1 MQDMLW
7 SRDRYLI
14 FEFLWLDL
22 KHYMV
27 KYVPK
32 DEQMDPMLTKSY
44 LYQVMFTLF
53 TNLTNKLK

>member
-27 KYVPK
+27 KCVPK

>member
-7 SRDRYLI
+7 SRNRYLI

-32 DEQMDPMLTKSY
+32 DEQMEDSVL
-44 LYQVMFTLF
+44 
-53 TNLTNKLK
+53 